1 VIPLALGAA
10 VSPLVLVGAV
20 AVMTGPGP
28 LRHGCE
34 FAAGVAIPLIVVTA
48 ACLLLGNAVS
58 LPDASDATKGWI
70 DVGLAA
76 ILFALGL
83 LTLARPA
90 KPAKQRTRPAG
101 ESGRRFVAMG
111 AALMTTNVTTFALY
125 IPAMKLIAQS
135 SVSDVEQAIAISVV
149 LAVTM
154 TLVLVPLAV
163 VAAAPK
169 ASASLLGRA
178 GDWLAS
184 HHRAVTVGL
193 CSCFGA
199 LLLIKGLAAL

>member
-34 FAAGVAIPLIVVTA
+34 FAAGVSVPLIAATA
-48 ACLLLGNAVS
+48 ACLLLGSAIS
-58 LPDASDATKGWI
+58 LPEASDETKGWI
-70 DVGLAA
+70 DIGLAA
-76 ILFALGL
+76 ALLALGL
-83 LTLARPA
+83 FTLARPA
-90 KPAKQRTRPAG
+90 KPPKQRTRPQG
-101 ESGRRFVAMG
+101 QSGRRFVAMG

-135 SVSDVEQAIAISVV
+135 SVSDVEQGIVVAVV

-154 TLVLVPLAV
+154 TLVLVPLAI
-163 VAAAPK
+163 VAAAPQ
-169 ASASLLGRA
+169 ASARLLGRA

-193 CSCFGA
+193 CFGFGV
-199 LLLIKGLAAL
+199 LLLAKGLAAL

>member
-28 LRHGCE
+28 LRHGCQ
-34 FAAGVAIPLIVVTA
+34 FAAGVSIPLIAVTA
-48 ACLLLGNAVS
+48 ACLLLGSAIS
-58 LPDASDATKGWI
+58 LPEASDQTKGWI

-76 ILFALGL
+76 ALLALGL
-83 LTLARPA
+83 RTLARPA
-90 KPAKQRTRPAG
+90 KPAKQRGRPEG

-125 IPAMKLIAQS
+125 IPAVKLIAQS
-135 SVSDVEQAIAISVV
+135 SVSDVEQAIAVAVV

-154 TLVLVPLAV
+154 TLVLVPLAI
-163 VAAAPK
+163 VAAAPQ
-169 ASASLLGRA
+169 ASARLLGRA

-193 CSCFGA
+193 CFGFGA
-199 LLLIKGLAAL
+199 LLLVKGLAVM